1 MMNPDS
7 IKLETTHR
15 LFHYESQ
22 SRYIEELDREAA
34 IEIAKCYLK
43 LYLQQQEVLVTL
55 GDLTND
61 FEDASM

>member
-1 MMNPDS
+1 MDPNT

-43 LYLQQQEVLVTL
+43 LYLQQQEAILSL
-55 GDLTND
+55 GGLTTDL
-61 FEDASM
+61 EDANI